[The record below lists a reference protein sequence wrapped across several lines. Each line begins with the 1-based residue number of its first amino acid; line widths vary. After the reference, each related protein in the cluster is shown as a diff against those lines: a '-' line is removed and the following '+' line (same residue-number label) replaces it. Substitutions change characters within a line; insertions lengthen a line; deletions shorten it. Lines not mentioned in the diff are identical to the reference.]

1 MNPLMFIPKNDH
13 QDLRRLRSHFF
24 FTRSTDYERDSDKL
38 HQHTM
43 SLDHP
48 LQGKWVA
55 NYKRAGMVLL
65 DNNHPGKGKRKLLAT
80 AQRERHKVQSNYLRW
95 ITSLLAYLR
104 PSNQPTNVAT
114 AATQGWQRRQPPDYL
129 PFAPLQTS
137 DDAMVKWCGSPNG
150 FLRNTSTSS
159 SDGDSS

>member
-1 MNPLMFIPKNDH
+1 MTTPLIAFLCHHFHSSYHFKKYLSPQPFTVYLIPLYESAH
-13 QDLRRLRSHFF
+13 VHSQEHPQRPTRPRSHFF

-43 SLDHP
+43 SFLHP

-114 AATQGWQRRQPPDYL
+114 AATQR
-129 PFAPLQTS
+129 
-137 DDAMVKWCGSPNG
+137 
-150 FLRNTSTSS
+150 
-159 SDGDSS
+159 